1 MAPLGYI
8 KLVVAVLSVIIQIS
22 ISVKSNAR
30 PVYEVINEQSKAEER
45 QIKTSAIANLP
56 YGNPL
61 AGNSQQNAKLHAHN
75 QQAMFN
81 AEKVRQHKAQLQQQQ
96 KWLKTPQLVHN
107 YMRAYHESQE
117 NHQLALEQEQAEFND
132 DTTTKEPKKYTKDTD
147 AINLETVKQDRKR
160 KHRSHGSVEYHTA
173 YVPDNEAINEKPQVS
188 NTEFIYPQYYP
199 TQSYQSVQDIEILN
213 SLLNKNPKDQLTE
226 FNALL
231 NIPKININHD
241 KELETPID
249 LYFHLKGPSKFPLPV
264 HYFTRPTQIP
274 SIQEIHKEFTP
285 IKEEESE
292 VRHKVQQTLEEPRYI
307 EPVTKNIEYINTE
320 LTNHIVNAD
329 YNPLYQEEYKIKE
342 EAEEEPRYQAFYIP
356 VHNQNADITE
366 ELSDRYLHNTNGI
379 QHLTKDGSGVSAYD
393 EKVSINIDVI
403 RSDKRQKRSVL
414 DTSPF
419 LLKNE
424 NKSDTI
430 DDQFSK
436 NSTELPRQE
445 SLIRIDLNSKRKREN
460 FGTFLTT
467 PNFPIGEAIDY
478 GNNDYEFQVSR
489 RPNPNYGIAEYDQ
502 DYYDDSSIDYEF
514 ETHNKQ
520 PIQRQKHFDTF
531 QTYAPSESYS
541 HIVDLKSSYGN
552 YRPLKRLPDVST
564 TIGPVYSSNLAFSPY
579 VHQNYGV
586 PYTLSQNKFDLPSL
600 HLPEPLKYASSYE
613 FGYRVRDTH
622 SGNDF
627 GHQEEKKGE
636 ETNGQYHVLLPDG
649 RMQNVR
655 YSAGPEG
662 FHADIS
668 YDH

>member
-1 MAPLGYI
+1 MVYNSRIPISGIPISRIPNSRIPNSRIPISRIPISGKPISRIPISGIPIRGIPISGIPISRIPISGIPISGIPISGIPISRIPNSRIPNSRIPISGIPISRISISRIPISRIPNSRTPNSRTPNSRIPNSRTPNSRIPISGIQLHHVSCLDKMAPLGYI

-96 KWLKTPQLVHN
+96 RWLKTPQLVHN

-213 SLLNKNPKDQLTE
+213 SLLNKNPNDQLTE

-231 NIPKININHD
+231 NTPKININHG
-241 KELETPID
+241 KELEAPID

-264 HYFTRPTQIP
+264 YYVTSPPQIP
-274 SIQEIHKEFTP
+274 SIQEIYKEFTP

-292 VRHKVQQTLEEPRYI
+292 VRHKVQQTLKQPRYI

-342 EAEEEPRYQAFYIP
+342 EAEEEPRYQAFYVP
-356 VHNQNADITE
+356 VNNQNADKIE

-393 EKVSINIDVI
+393 EK
-403 RSDKRQKRSVL
+403 
-414 DTSPF
+414 
-419 LLKNE
+419 
-424 NKSDTI
+424 
-430 DDQFSK
+430 
-436 NSTELPRQE
+436 
-445 SLIRIDLNSKRKREN
+445 
-460 FGTFLTT
+460 
-467 PNFPIGEAIDY
+467 
-478 GNNDYEFQVSR
+478 
-489 RPNPNYGIAEYDQ
+489 
-502 DYYDDSSIDYEF
+502 
-514 ETHNKQ
+514 
-520 PIQRQKHFDTF
+520 
-531 QTYAPSESYS
+531 
-541 HIVDLKSSYGN
+541 
-552 YRPLKRLPDVST
+552 
-564 TIGPVYSSNLAFSPY
+564 
-579 VHQNYGV
+579 
-586 PYTLSQNKFDLPSL
+586 
-600 HLPEPLKYASSYE
+600 LKYASSYE